1 MSDIKA
7 KVDGLLAKAVA
18 TGHVP
23 GVAAMVV
30 NRQGVLYEGG
40 FGKRVLGQEAEMGID
55 TVVWI
60 ASMTKAVTAAAV
72 MQLVEQGRLELD
84 APASDV
90 VPAIANIPVL
100 IGFDA
105 QGQPLTRSPKRA
117 ITLRHLL
124 THTAGFGYDTWNA
137 EVGRYATAMGLPN
150 MQSGQERALQ
160 TALLFDPGERWNYS
174 IGIDHA
180 AKMLQVVTGMRL
192 GDYLQEHLFGP
203 LGMNDTAFKIRPDM
217 RSRMAKV
224 HQRGDAGVLSP
235 LMEME
240 ILQDPQIEL
249 GGGGLYSSV
258 ADYAKFVQMIL
269 NRGQGNGQ
277 QVLKPETVDLMSR
290 NAMGESVVTELKSVL
305 PTRSRNAE
313 FFPGLRKNW
322 GLSFQIN
329 QDQAPTGRSAGS
341 LSWAGLSNCYYWIDP
356 TRGIAGVY
364 ATQILPFADVRSLPL
379 FLDFETAVY
388 QNLE

>member
-1 MSDIKA
+1 MSDMKA

-30 NRQGVLYEGG
+30 NGQGVLYEGG
-40 FGKRVLGQEAEMGID
+40 FGKRVLGQDAAMGID

-60 ASMTKAVTAAAV
+60 ASMTKAVTATAV
-72 MQLVEQGRLELD
+72 MQLVEQGRLDLD

-90 VPAIANIPVL
+90 VPTLAQVPVL

-105 QGQPLTRSPKRA
+105 QGQPLTRAPKRA

-124 THTAGFGYDTWNA
+124 THTAGFGYDTWNV
-137 EVGRYATAMGLPN
+137 EVGRYAAAMGLPS

-180 AKMLQVVTGMRL
+180 AMMLQVVTGRRL
-192 GDYLQEHLFGP
+192 GDYLQEHLLGP
-203 LGMNDTAFKIRPDM
+203 LGMKDTAFKIRPDM
-217 RSRMAKV
+217 RERMAKV
-224 HQRGDAGVLSP
+224 HQRGDDGALTP
-235 LMEME
+235 MMEME

-249 GGGGLYSSV
+249 GGGGLYSTV

-269 NRGQGNGQ
+269 NRGRGNGQ

-290 NAMGESVVTELKSVL
+290 NAMGECVVTELKSVL
-305 PTRSRNAE
+305 PARSRNAE

-329 QDQAPTGRSAGS
+329 QEQAPTGRSAGS
-341 LSWAGLSNCYYWIDP
+341 LSWAGLSNAYYWIDP
-356 TRGIAGVY
+356 TRGIAGLY
-364 ATQILPFADVRSLPL
+364 ATQILPFADVHSLPL
-379 FLDFETAVY
+379 FVDFETAVY
-388 QNLE
+388 QSLG